1 MKSNNIKN
9 LPAPRELTAIE
20 VVKLLEVRDQ
30 LGEALKRGGEF
41 VPAIHD
47 SYWAMHGIFGPA
59 PGEPAMVPAPPPAIL
74 EVTSSLGII
83 FKVRIIQKG
92 DNYGTEFK
100 LTYDAE
106 EPQVEFYD
114 TRHPHTEFGQFVSRY
129 YAKTLLGDDAYG
141 SGSGGLDL
149 QGGVAT
155 WKIDEAAMDQ
165 VRSWVRARLGRPAEG
180 AL

>member
-1 MKSNNIKN
+1 MNNTKN
-9 LPAPRELTAIE
+9 LPEPRELTAME

-47 SYWAMHGIFGPA
+47 AYWAMHSIFGPVA
-59 PGEPAMVPAPPPAIL
+59 GDPLPPPAIL
-74 EVTSSLGII
+74 AVTNSHGTI
-83 FKVRIIQKG
+83 FKVRIIEKG
-92 DNYGTEFK
+92 DKYGLEFA
-100 LTYDAE
+100 LTYDGE

-129 YAKTLLGDDAYG
+129 YAKTLLGEDAYG
-141 SGSGGLDL
+141 HGYGALDL
-149 QGGVAT
+149 QGSVPS

-165 VRSWVRARLGRPAEG
+165 VRAWVRARLKRDS
-180 AL
+180 